1 MYLLTSVIKSRMLH
15 GLLWAADRTK
25 ASRLTSTNI
34 CPLQSFM
41 LYLLLLYHVLQ
52 HEIKSPAG
60 YKVLSPSDW

>member
-1 MYLLTSVIKSRMLH
+1 MGSYGQQTAPGS
-15 GLLWAADRTK
+15 TK

-60 YKVLSPSDW
+60 YRVLSPSDW